1 VQGSR
6 SIRGEEPI
14 RCGTVPE
21 RRRLRPVNKGA
32 SAKAREST
40 EDDVPQGAMADEGA
54 SPELEPITKRELKKC
69 LEITDKYELG

>member
-1 VQGSR
+1 M
-6 SIRGEEPI
+6 
-14 RCGTVPE
+14 
-21 RRRLRPVNKGA
+21 NKGA